1 MVSGIWFRA
10 IVAVIGVWFV
20 GVSSLAARW
29 RHDPAVLALLL
40 LPASIVAALL
50 VIAFIWRAAWRHDAS
65 GTAAAA
71 PRSAASERGED
82 DLDDLLAQSL
92 PANHPRSSATGI
104 AAVLPVSVG

>member
-10 IVAVIGVWFV
+10 IVAVIGAWFV
-20 GVSSLAARW
+20 GVSSLAALW

-50 VIAFIWRAAWRHDAS
+50 VVAFIWQAAWHDVS

-71 PRSAASERGED
+71 PGSAASERGAD
-82 DLDDLLAQSL
+82 DLDDVLSQSL
-92 PANHPRSSATGI
+92 PAIDPPSLPTGI
-104 AAVLPVSVG
+104 AGVLPVSAG